1 MENVLKEILEGI
13 NGIKTDIS
21 GINNRLDNIETR
33 LDRLETKVDKLETKV
48 DKLET
53 KVDDGFA
60 KVDERFDTL
69 TKGIGNLVTNDIAE
83 GISSQLREIK
93 TEVSIIKS
101 AVGEHEIDIRY
112 LKKAK

>member
-48 DKLET
+48 D
-53 KVDDGFA
+53 DGFA

-83 GISSQLREIK
+83 GISSQLRDIK

>member
-48 DKLET
+48 D
-53 KVDDGFA
+53 DGFA

-69 TKGIGNLVTNDIAE
+69 TKGIGTLVTNDIAE